1 MGGLGGLL
9 LAVAGDPASYKLL
22 KWVHVLGVVIY
33 VGGLLALTRLIGHA
47 VRFQAEQSRA
57 DAYRIFKR
65 MHKFADWIGLGLML
79 VTGLVLLVW
88 NPGGRKY
95 FSDGTGYL
103 HMKLTAVA
111 VLLACD
117 VVFSRKLFRLE
128 GAGPQ
133 PPATFFRV
141 MHGIVGLALLG
152 ALAALFLVR
161 D

>member
-1 MGGLGGLL
+1 MMGGSGGLL
-9 LAVAGDPASYKLL
+9 LAATAYAWL

-47 VRFQAEQSRA
+47 VRFKAEPSRT
-57 DAYRIFKR
+57 DAYRIFQR
-65 MHKFADWIGLGLML
+65 MHKFANWIGLGLML

-88 NPGGRKY
+88 DPDPARKHHYMKQGY
-95 FSDGTGYL
+95 F
-103 HMKLTAVA
+103 HMKLACIV

-117 VVFSRKLFRLE
+117 FAFSRKLFRLE

-161 D
+161 K